1 MTPKQMRFI
10 EEYSLDHNG
19 AAAAVRAGYAPGS
32 AKVTASRLLTKANV
46 REALAVSQVR
56 VAPRLEI
63 DRQRV
68 LEGLLEGIELARAQ
82 CNAMGMLAGWR
93 EIGKMLGYYAPEKKA
108 VVVTELT
115 QREISKFEG
124 MSDEEL
130 LAISAG
136 AKH

>member
-1 MTPKQMRFI
+1 MTPKQMRFVA
-10 EEYSLDHNG
+10 EYALDGNG
-19 AAAAVRAGYAPGS
+19 TAAAIRAGYAKTG
-32 AKVTASRLLTKANV
+32 AHVTACRLLKNPKVA
-46 REALAVSQVR
+46 EALLLSQR
-56 VAPRLEI
+56 PIAQHLEI
-63 DRQRV
+63 DRHRV
-68 LEGLLEGIELARAQ
+68 LNGLLEGIDLARAQ

-115 QREISKFEG
+115 QREISRFEG

-130 LAISAG
+130 LALSAG